1 MELLGDMSQMEAC
14 FGLYG
19 DSVNLDTRSVHGL
32 RRMYHGHANH
42 FGCTQWNSWATW
54 VKWKLV
60 LVCMEITVI
69 LALDRCTV
77 RALTMGMEIV
87 LIILDGTPS

>member
-1 MELLGDMSQMEAC
+1 
-14 FGLYG
+14 
-19 DSVNLDTRSVHGL
+19 
-32 RRMYHGHANH
+32 
-42 FGCTQWNSWATW
+42 
-54 VKWKLV
+54 
-60 LVCMEITVI
+60 MEITVI